1 MSRPQIDR
9 SVRTINGDER
19 EVLRIAFNGR
29 VVEAVELDM
38 ADQWDFME
46 LAGRQIDNDPWVSTA
61 LLACSVIAIDGL
73 PCPRGVRSRDDV
85 RRILRKLGEDGVD
98 AVQAALETSPRDQ
111 ASSAEAEGAVG
122 N

>member
-1 MSRPQIDR
+1 MSKPQVEKSI
-9 SVRTINGDER
+9 RTINGDER
-19 EVLRIAFNGR
+19 EVHRISFRGR

-46 LAGRQIDNDPWVSTA
+46 IAGRQLDNEPWVNTA

-73 PCPRGVRSRDDV
+73 PCPRGVRTRDDI
-85 RRILRKLGEDGVD
+85 RRILRKLGEDGLD
-98 AVQAALETSPRDQ
+98 ALQVALETGDREVTDPND
-111 ASSAEAEGAVG
+111 EVAVG

>member
-1 MSRPQIDR
+1 MTRPTIET
-9 SVRTINGDER
+9 SVRTINGDQR
-19 EVLRIAFNGR
+19 EVLRITFNGR

-46 LAGRQIDNDPWVSTA
+46 IAGRQLDNEPWANTA
-61 LLACSVIAIDGL
+61 LLACSVTAIDGV
-73 PCPRGVRSRDDV
+73 PVPRGVKTRDEI

-98 AVQAALETSPRDQ
+98 AVQIALEPREPP
-111 ASSAEAEGAVG
+111 SEIAEDEAAMG